1 MFGGSMKKM
10 KLYVSGSINRKIFAA
25 CCVLSVVPVII
36 VTLITTIFVQNRSY
50 GDFIERT
57 KGESAQI
64 GNAISIYMN
73 DVAMNIDRLCEYPAF
88 ADAQGKFYNYTATQT
103 DTVPKTLKSSAL
115 EKEIFTMFMRDL
127 KAHPHYAKIL
137 VGTNDG
143 GYVSTDDTTPMPAKY
158 DPRTRPWYKE
168 AAAGKGVVIS
178 NAYKSIMGEYVVTLT
193 KAVRNAAGEVEFALG
208 IHISLK
214 GLTEMIDGV
223 RIGKTGYLMLVQR
236 DGTIL
241 ANPKHKELIF
251 RKLQEA
257 GIPEFANGEIR
268 PGVVEYR
275 YDGSMKVAGIS
286 ESERTGWKLICVID
300 KKEMLEGASVLRW
313 ISYAVGLVLAV
324 FACVFGYFFASRMT
338 SPIIETVDVVRR
350 ASEGDFSVAIDKRY
364 EQRCDEI
371 GTLAVSFN
379 GYIHRMRDVIADLQ
393 NAFEQ
398 LAVSA
403 EEIAA
408 TISTFSENIQAES
421 ANSEQIT
428 ASTEEISSGMENV
441 ANSADLQ
448 NRTMEQLLGQ
458 ITKLTGFISQM
469 SGLIRNTT
477 ELTERMTVEARAG
490 ESSLHSMKASMDKI
504 ISSSKDMTSILKII
518 NDISDQINLLSLN
531 AAIEAARAGEA
542 GRGFAVV
549 ADEVSQ
555 LADQTALS
563 LKDIGNL
570 ISINNAEI
578 ATGQAG
584 VDSSITLISRMIE
597 QVTEINAMA
606 QKITAIMDDELR
618 MKDEVENDARRV
630 KTFSDE
636 IAHATGE
643 DKIGIEEITK
653 SVTDIS
659 SLSQNNAAGAEEI
672 ASSAEQLAGMAETL
686 KQKVSF
692 FKV

>member
-1 MFGGSMKKM
+1 MNKIVH
-10 KLYVSGSINRKIFAA
+10 YISGSLNRKIFTA
-25 CCVLSVVPVII
+25 CCLLSVIPVVI
-36 VTLITTIFVQNRSY
+36 VTFITTFFVQNRSY
-50 GDFIERT
+50 DDFIERT

-64 GNAISIYMN
+64 SNAISIYMN

-88 ADAQGKFYNYTATQT
+88 ADAQGKFYDYTGTAS
-103 DTVPKTLKSSAL
+103 DTVPKTLKVSAA
-115 EKEIFTMFMRDL
+115 EKDVFTMFMRDL

-137 VGTNDG
+137 VGTRDG

-168 AAAGKGVVIS
+168 AAAGKGVVVS

-193 KAVRNAAGEVEFALG
+193 RAVRNAAGEIEYALG

-214 GLTEMIDGV
+214 GLTDMVDDAK
-223 RIGKTGYLMLVQR
+223 IGNTGYIMLVQK

-241 ANPKHKELIF
+241 ASPKHKELLF
-251 RKLQEA
+251 KKLQEI
-257 GIPEFANGEIR
+257 GIPEFAKGDIK
-268 PGVVEYR
+268 PGIVEYR
-275 YDGSMKVAGIS
+275 YDGVTKVASIS
-286 ESERTGWKLICVID
+286 ESERTGWKLFCIIE
-300 KKEMLEGASVLRW
+300 KSEILEGARTLRYISV
-313 ISYAVGLVLAV
+313 AVGLLLAV
-324 FACVFGYFFASRMT
+324 FACVFGYVFASRMT
-338 SPIIETVDVVRR
+338 APIIETVVIVHR
-350 ASEGDFSVAIDKRY
+350 AAEGDFSVAIDRRH
-364 EQRCDEI
+364 EQRRDEI
-371 GTLAVSFN
+371 GALAVSFN
-379 GYIHRMRDVIADLQ
+379 SYIRRMRDVIADLQ

-398 LAVSA
+398 LAVAA
-403 EEIAA
+403 EEMAG
-408 TISTFSENIQAES
+408 TISTFSENIQSES

-490 ESSLHSMKASMDKI
+490 ESSLHLMKASMDKI
-504 ISSSKDMTSILKII
+504 IASSKDMTNILKII

-563 LKDIGNL
+563 LKEIGNL
-570 ISINNAEI
+570 ISINNTEI
-578 ATGQAG
+578 ATGQSG
-584 VDSSITLISRMIE
+584 VDSSISLISRMIE

-618 MKDEVENDARRV
+618 MKDEVESDAQRV
-630 KTFSDE
+630 KTLSDE

-659 SLSQNNAAGAEEI
+659 SLSQNNAAGAEEM